1 MSRLFGYGRV
11 STLEQTTDNQLL
23 EIEQAGYKV
32 EPKRMITEK
41 ISGAVPASERPEF
54 QKLLIKLDEGDTLVV
69 TKLDRLGRDS
79 IDVQQTVKLFQEK
92 GVRLIVLQLGN
103 LDLTSTAG
111 ELITKVMAAFADFE
125 RDLIRERTLSG
136 QARAWSQGK
145 QKGRPSKLTPEQIDT
160 IKFSPE
166 TLSQLA
172 SKYKVSRATV
182 SAIKKAGKT
191 QVPVTA

>member
-1 MSRLFGYGRV
+1 MSRLFAYCRV
-11 STLEQTTDNQLL
+11 STLEQTTENQVQ

-32 EPKRMITEK
+32 DIKRVYMEQ
-41 ISGAVPASERPEF
+41 ISGSVPAAQRPEF

-79 IDVQQTVKLFQEK
+79 VDVQQTIGKLQGM
-92 GVRLIVLQLGN
+92 GVRVIVLQLGN

-111 ELITKVMAAFADFE
+111 ELICKVMAAFADFE

-145 QKGRPSKLTPEQIDT
+145 QKGRPSKLTADQVEAVKISQ
-160 IKFSPE
+160 E

-172 SKYKVSRATV
+172 SKFKVSRATIH
-182 SAIKKAGKT
+182 AIKKA
-191 QVPVTA
+191 AA